1 MILSI
6 DYLWFKLFNTRGLG
20 VKSLH
25 KIYEMLTIH
34 NISIKEFFALEEKKA
49 NELISPIAR
58 GKFSNISLDNIVNNE
73 DPSVLSN
80 YQKIKED
87 GFKIITIESEEYPQN
102 VKNIMQDNA
111 PIILF
116 CKGYLPLLNTQGI
129 SIVGSRDVDE
139 FAVLLT
145 KSIASNLAL
154 SGYNVTSGYAKGVDT
169 AAHIGALESQGTTT
183 AILSYGVN
191 FLSTRKELRRLD
203 WERNTLFVTQFPHYE
218 KFSGRNAM
226 TRNKLVCAMSR
237 AVVVISSGPEKDFD
251 GKMSG
256 TYDAGKT
263 ALQMNLPL
271 FVLSPV
277 LFSKPPQGNMDLIKN
292 GGIEIK
298 NGNDIVDY
306 LANKM
311 FPIKEDFNKEQKTQ
325 SNSQI
330 NLFD

>member
-25 KIYEMLTIH
+25 KIYEMLLQH
-34 NISIKEFFALEEKKA
+34 NISIKDFFTLEEKKA
-49 NELISPIAR
+49 NELISPIAK
-58 GKFSNISLDNIVNNE
+58 GKFSNISLKNIVNYE
-73 DPSVLSN
+73 DPIVLSN
-80 YQKIKED
+80 FQKLKED
-87 GFKIITIESEEYPQN
+87 GFKIITIESEEYPQK
-102 VKNIMQDNA
+102 VKKILQDNA

-154 SGYNVTSGYAKGVDT
+154 NGYNVISGYAKGVDT

-191 FLSTRKELRRLD
+191 YLSIRKELRNLD
-203 WERNTLFVTQFPHYE
+203 WERNTLFVTQFPQYE

-226 TRNKLVCAMSR
+226 TRNKLVCAMSKV
-237 AVVVISSGPEKDFD
+237 VVVISSGPEKDFE

-277 LFSKPPQGNMDLIKN
+277 LFSKPPQGNIDLIKN

-298 NGNDIVDY
+298 NENDIIDC
-306 LANKM
+306 LRNIIIPK
-311 FPIKEDFNKEQKTQ
+311 KEELIDVKLNQ